1 MGSCVSLLCWLGMGG
16 LVLDANAWDLSATSP
31 LPGGIAPGQRIV
43 APRAS
48 LGPGL
53 PSTPLTSDVTPPEDE
68 AALVYGA
75 YRSRLLNPEAIRAH
89 AESRLSDIRASE
101 LSAYRLEGIVPQGP
115 KRRGPWSSFDWV
127 FTRPDG
133 VLLVLSEWDFVA
145 DGGGVLALREDM
157 NMSVRGHPARF
168 QLRSTPSGKRVSE
181 LSWASRH
188 KLYSL
193 KVWDEVGPDA
203 RQTYN
208 SAWLLRLAEQ
218 IR

>member
-1 MGSCVSLLCWLGMGG
+1 MGSCVRLLCWLGMGG
-16 LVLDANAWDLSATSP
+16 LALDAQAWDLSATSP

-53 PSTPLTSDVTPPEDE
+53 PETSLTSGVSPPADE
-68 AALVYGA
+68 AALDA
-75 YRSRLLNPEAIRAH
+75 DIYRSGLLSPEAVRTQAK
-89 AESRLSDIRASE
+89 SRLSDISASE
-101 LSAYRLEGIVPQGP
+101 LSAYRLDGIIPQGP
-115 KRRGPWSSFDWV
+115 GRSRPWSSFDWV

-133 VLLVLSEWDFVA
+133 VLLVLSEWAFVA
-145 DGGGVLALREDM
+145 DRGGVLVLQEEM
-157 NMSVRGHPARF
+157 NATVRGHPGRF
-168 QLRSTPSGKRVSE
+168 QLRNTRSGRRVSE
-181 LSWASRH
+181 LSWASRQ

-193 KVWDEVGPDA
+193 KVWDEAGPDA